1 MTPTADNLPHLRETL
16 EAYAQALLAAYREN
30 LLPRNAGGDLIT
42 TATARVEQPDGST
55 WLVVFN
61 LQEYWK
67 YVEEGTRP
75 HWPPPGALIPWIRV
89 KPILPTPDSRGRL
102 PTEKQLDFLIRRKI
116 AREGTTGSH
125 DLERAEEQLRAEWLP
140 KIQRALIQDFADE
153 TKVYVLE
160 QFRELNPE
168 PVEL

>member
-1 MTPTADNLPHLRETL
+1 MTPTSDYMPHLRETL
-16 EAYAQALLAAYREN
+16 EAYAQALLAAYRDN
-30 LLPRNAGGDLIT
+30 LLPHNAGGDLIT
-42 TATARVEQPDGST
+42 TASARVEQPDGST

-67 YVEEGTRP
+67 YIEDGTRP

-89 KPILPTPDSRGRL
+89 KPILPRPDSRGRL

-116 AREGTTGSH
+116 SRVGTEGSH
-125 DLERAEEQLRAEWLP
+125 DLERAEDQLRAEWLP
-140 KIQRALIQDFADE
+140 KIQRAIIQDFAEE
-153 TKVYVLE
+153 TRVYIVE